1 MICAGIDGSAGGWIA
16 VVRTP
21 HQFKVYHF
29 SRINQVFEL
38 PIAIDLALVDIPLGL
53 GSSRAI
59 RGVEKLAR
67 KELSPSRHS
76 SVFNVPVREAIQQEN
91 YQLASQT
98 NREITGKKLSKQSW
112 NIVPKIKDA
121 DHFLQENPSIKR
133 RLLEAHPELCFKY
146 LNHARIPVFRKRDP
160 GQKGLD
166 ERISILQNYDQEVK
180 RFYGQQRKDLRPSL
194 AQPHDLVDALCL
206 CITACLGYQYRLS
219 RLQETSTQDDFGI
232 EMNMYYFDPKAG
244 PTAGFSG

>member
-1 MICAGIDGSAGGWIA
+1 MIGAGIDGSAGGWVA

-29 SRINQVFEL
+29 SRISQIFEL
-38 PIAIDLALVDIPLGL
+38 PIAIDLALIDIPLGL
-53 GSSRAI
+53 GSSRVI

-67 KELSPSRHS
+67 KELSPARHS
-76 SVFNVPVREAIQQEN
+76 SVFNVPVRESMQQNN

-98 NREITGKKLSKQSW
+98 NWEITGKKISRQSW

-121 DHFLQENPSIKR
+121 DHALQENPGLKK

-146 LNHARIPVFRKRDP
+146 LNHAKIPVFRKRDP

-166 ERISILQNYDQEVK
+166 ERISILRNYYQDVEH
-180 RFYGQQRKDLRPSL
+180 FYRQQLKDLHPSI

-206 CITACLGYQYRLS
+206 CITASLGGQYRLS
-219 RLQETSTQDDFGI
+219 RLQKTFTQDDFGI
-232 EMNMYYFDPKAG
+232 EMNMHYFDPNCMVID
-244 PTAGFSG
+244 SIL